1 MSLLSQINA
10 AVGGSP
16 TGPTGPAYAPVAI
29 LDNPPPPLLPLP
41 PDSPNKH
48 NPRYIAR
55 KLQQQQFLRHFA
67 RVLDI
72 REAVKLTKI
81 PLSTFDRWYHEPE
94 FIAAYAVARQ
104 GLIEITVD
112 DIELK
117 AMNMALRGDTSMIK
131 TVLQAYKPE
140 LYKQRET
147 KVIQNNNNGSGEQKI
162 YLGDFSGTRDEL
174 IGKIRERN
182 AEIQRKKIENENN
195 VIEAETTKTTIPPPT
210 TSPTEK

>member
-1 MSLLSQINA
+1 MSLMSQINA

-16 TGPTGPAYAPVAI
+16 TGPTGPAYAPVSV
-29 LDNPPPPLLPLP
+29 LDGPTPPLLPLP
-41 PDSPNKH
+41 PNSPHAH
-48 NPRYIAR
+48 NPRYIAK

-67 RVLDI
+67 RTLDI
-72 REAVKLTKI
+72 RESVKLTKI

-94 FIAAYAVARQ
+94 FIAAYAAARQ
-104 GLIEITVD
+104 GLIEITID

-117 AMNMALRGDTSMIK
+117 AMRMAIAGDTSMIK

-140 LYKQRET
+140 LYKQRELKIT
-147 KVIQNNNNGSGEQKI
+147 QNNNNVTGEQKI

-182 AEIQRKKIENENN
+182 AEIQRKKIEQMQSSENN
-195 VIEAETTKTTIPPPT
+195 VIEAETTTTKKID
-210 TSPTEK
+210 S